1 MSSKA
6 ADILLETGSSFKR
19 IAELT
24 MELVDPN
31 SSNRLSNSSST
42 SSSQKLAIDSSELKR
57 LRDALQRFSSDLDAV
72 SQRIHTNLDP
82 NSSNRLSNSSSTSSS
97 QKLAIDS
104 SELKR
109 LRDALQRF
117 SSDLDAVSQR
127 IHTNREAAAA
137 PQEVERLMSLNL
149 VETKD
154 EPEIKSE
161 EILTTND
168 NQSAVPMTV

>member
-31 SSNRLSNSSST
+31 SSNRLSNSSS
-42 SSSQKLAIDSSELKR
+42 SVASQKI
-57 LRDALQRFSSDLDAV
+57 
-72 SQRIHTNLDP
+72 
-82 NSSNRLSNSSSTSSS
+82 
-97 QKLAIDS
+97 AIDS

-127 IHTNREAAAA
+127 IHTNREDATALH
-137 PQEVERLMSLNL
+137 EMERLMSLNSTENNNEQQ
-149 VETKD
+149 VKTE
-154 EPEIKSE
+154 EPSEI
-161 EILTTND
+161 ND
-168 NQSAVPMTV
+168 NQSTIPMTI